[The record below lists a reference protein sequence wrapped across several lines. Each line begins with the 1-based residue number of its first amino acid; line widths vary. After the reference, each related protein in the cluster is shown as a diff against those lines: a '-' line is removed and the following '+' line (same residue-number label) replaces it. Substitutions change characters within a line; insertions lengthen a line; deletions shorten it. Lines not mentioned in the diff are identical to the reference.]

1 MSRSS
6 LLRSVMGAATV
17 LSLTCGLTACGDDAS
32 DGAGSG
38 DGDTSNVTA
47 GKANPH
53 AEIKKGMT
61 IGFVPKQ
68 VSGAYF
74 GLASQG
80 GERALEQLGSSF
92 VERGPDNAT
101 DTAGQISSIEELKQ
115 QQVEAMAVSAQ
126 SADAL
131 CDTLKDALGDG
142 IKVVTYDSD
151 TDPKCR
157 NLFVSQAKADAIG
170 WIQVELIA
178 KQIDYKGEIAILS
191 AGRDATNQNTWI
203 KFMKEEIES
212 AKYGDVRLVEIAYGD
227 DEEEKSTAETKR
239 LLEEHPNLKGII
251 APTTVGIKAAAAYL
265 SDSEYKGKVKVTGLG
280 TPNDMRTYVKDGTV
294 EEFALWDPEKLG
306 ELAARA
312 AAALASGQITGKEGQ
327 LFLAGDMGW
336 FDIEENGVVTLGEPT
351 VFDKKN
357 IDDYNF

>member
-1 MSRSS
+1 
-6 LLRSVMGAATV
+6 MGATTV

-38 DGDTSNVTA
+38 DGVANAAD
-47 GKANPH
+47 GKASPH

-61 IGFVPKQ
+61 VGFVPKQ

-74 GLASQG
+74 GLASEG
-80 GERALEQLGSSF
+80 GERAVKELGSTF
-92 VERGPDNAT
+92 VERGPENAT
-101 DTAGQISSIEELKQ
+101 DTAGQVSSIEELRQ

-131 CDTLKDALGDG
+131 CDTLKEAIGDG

-157 NLFVSQAKADAIG
+157 NVFVSQAKADAIG
-170 WIQVELIA
+170 WIQVELLA

-191 AGRDATNQNTWI
+191 AGRDASNQNTWI
-203 KFMKEEIES
+203 NFMKEEIAS
-212 AKYGDVRLVEIAYGD
+212 AKYGDVKLVEIAYGD
-227 DEEEKSTAETKR
+227 DEEEKSTAETER

-251 APTTVGIKAAAAYL
+251 SPTTVGIKAAAEYL
-265 SDSEYKGKVKVTGLG
+265 SESEYQGKVKLTGLG
-280 TPNDMRTYVKDGTV
+280 TPNDMRPYVKDGTV

-312 AAALASGQITGKEGQ
+312 ATALASGQITGKEGQ

-351 VFDKKN
+351 VFDAEN